1 MLPVRALQL
10 ALARD
15 GFPVVPKPL
24 PGNSSRL
31 TMDRIELLWLVFAVT
46 VVSVSTLD
54 LFVITHRHSPA
65 GVASALRWTG
75 VWVALALGFSL
86 AIYLLHPRGGEFATL
101 FIAGYLTEYSLSVDN
116 LFVFILIFSLMG
128 VAPVAQPKLIKLG
141 IYLSILLRV
150 LFILFGIALVQ
161 QFHWLLY
168 LFGALL
174 IWTAWKMLVADK
186 DEQVNPENNILY
198 KIASRFLPVHPVA
211 PESRRL
217 AVKVDGR
224 WFITPLF
231 LVFLVIGST
240 DVLFALDSI
249 PAIMG
254 ISQEPFVVLT
264 SNVFAVLGLN
274 SLFFAL
280 RGVMGMFKFLQHGV
294 SLILFF
300 IGAKMIACAW
310 SPAEHWFKQHTFVSL
325 AVIGSVLAVSIVLS
339 IWHDRLGASGTRREA
354 P

>member
-1 MLPVRALQL
+1 M
-10 ALARD
+10 D
-15 GFPVVPKPL
+15 PVV
-24 PGNSSRL
+24 
-31 TMDRIELLWLVFAVT
+31 LLWLIFAVT
-46 VVSVSTLD
+46 VVTVCTLD
-54 LFVITHRHSPA
+54 LFVITHRHSAA

-75 VWVALALGFSL
+75 LWVALALGFSA
-86 AIYLLHPRGGEFATL
+86 AIYQLHPRGGEFATL

-128 VAPVAQPKLIKLG
+128 VSAAAQPKLIKLG
-141 IYLSILLRV
+141 IYLSIALRI

-174 IWTAWKMLVADK
+174 IWTAWKMLMADK
-186 DEQVNPENNILY
+186 DEQVNPEHNILY
-198 KIASRFLPVHPVA
+198 RLAAKLLPVHDVGPD
-211 PESRRL
+211 SRRL
-217 AVKVDGR
+217 VIKADGR

-294 SLILFF
+294 SFILFF
-300 IGAKMIACAW
+300 IGAKMIAGAW
-310 SPAEHWFKQHTFVSL
+310 PPAEHWFKEHTFVSL
-325 AVIGSVLAVSIVLS
+325 LFIGTVLALSIVLS
-339 IWHDRLGASGTRREA
+339 IWHNRLSPPPVTEDQ